1 MKASSVIL
9 SVLLTEIHYTD
20 RVAKMLAIYREMK
33 KKMHMHP
40 YNLRRGAYLYPGC
53 SSYSVIIEKV

>member
-33 KKMHMHP
+33 KKKCICTLITCAEVLI
-40 YNLRRGAYLYPGC
+40 YTLDAVLTL
-53 SSYSVIIEKV
+53 